1 MMHDPWTDRLSEYV
15 DAELAPTER
24 AACEA
29 HLRACADCRAVVA
42 DLRGLVAAARALPGL
57 PPSRDLWPAIA
68 AQTQDVVPLAS
79 RRPRALP
86 SWVRL
91 AAAAALFLALGSAA
105 TWLALSPR
113 GGTAPA
119 VATGPVATTAAARP
133 AAAATRGTDAA
144 VAELEQ
150 VLAAGS
156 ARLDTQTVRVVAENL
171 ARIDS
176 AIAEAHRAL
185 ESDPSNVYVSR
196 HLAGAEKRK
205 LALLRTAVRLVQ
217 SQS

>member
-15 DAELAPTER
+15 DGDLAPAER

-29 HLRACADCRAVVA
+29 HLGGCAACRAIVA

-57 PPSRDLWPAIA
+57 PPSQDLWPGISAR
-68 AQTQDVVPLAS
+68 TRDVVPLAS
-79 RRPRALP
+79 ARPRALP

-91 AAAAALFLALGSAA
+91 AAAAALFLALGSGA
-105 TWLALSPR
+105 TWLALSAR
-113 GGTAPA
+113 GGAAPV
-119 VATGPVATTAAARP
+119 VATGPVAPAPAARP
-133 AAAATRGTDAA
+133 ASATDRGTDAA

-176 AIAEAHRAL
+176 AIVEAQRAL